1 MSCVNLP
8 IHVVAAVIHNPQGE
22 ILCARRSETMTLP
35 GYWEFPGGKVEQ
47 DETPAIALVRE
58 IREELRCEIVVGSY
72 IEDTIYH
79 YEEFTIRLETYFA
92 TIQGGTMTAL
102 EHSELKWVPWKN
114 LRSLQWAPA
123 DIPAVERVMELCKKE
138 FMNN

>member
-1 MSCVNLP
+1 MNSL

-22 ILCARRSETMTLP
+22 ILCARRSEMMTLP
-35 GYWEFPGGKVEQ
+35 GFWEFPGGKVEQ
-47 DETPAIALVRE
+47 DETPPRALVRE
-58 IREELRCEIVVGSY
+58 IREELRCEIVVGFF

-92 TIQGGTMTAL
+92 TIQSGTMTAL
-102 EHSELKWVPWKN
+102 EHSELKWVPWQE

-123 DIPAVERVMELCKKE
+123 DLPAVERVMDLCKKE
-138 FMNN
+138 SMSN